1 MPPPSSGL
9 RLFGF
14 LLFVFSVT
22 ACSWTFADS
31 RAFGTASLQG
41 KGETSVISETKLRE
55 TRGSELDLEVGGELA
70 GLPVGVVRYLTRED
84 LKAMPQVS
92 YRVTDDANFD
102 GAVQVS
108 GVELEVLAQKLGAGG
123 EKAVIVAVC
132 GDLYRAHY
140 TRAYVEAHRPVLVL
154 EINGKA
160 PEGWPKRKGS
170 TGLGLGPYLISHP
183 QFTPSFKI
191 LGNEEEAQIPWGVV
205 RLEFRSEETVF
216 AGIRPRGANADEPK
230 VQAGYQIARQNCLR
244 CHGPASF
251 GRLKGQLNWAGI
263 AFFVDA
269 SPKDFAAYVRN
280 PKTVVKTAEMPGNPG
295 YDDATVEALIAYFR
309 TFLPK
314 GKP

>member
-9 RLFGF
+9 RLSGF
-14 LLFVFSVT
+14 LLFILCAS
-22 ACSWTFADS
+22 ACCWRFADL
-31 RAFGTASLQG
+31 RAAGTAFLQG
-41 KGETSVISETKLRE
+41 KGEASANSETKLRE
-55 TRGSELDLEVGGELA
+55 TRSSELDLEVGGELA
-70 GLPVGVVRYLTRED
+70 GLPAGAVRYITRED

-123 EKAVIVAVC
+123 EKTVIVAVC
-132 GDLYRAHY
+132 GDLYHAHY
-140 TRAYVEAHRPVLVL
+140 TRAYVETHRPVLVL

-160 PEGWPKRKGS
+160 PAGWPKRKESAG
-170 TGLGLGPYLISHP
+170 TGMGPYVISHP
-183 QFTPSFKI
+183 QFTPNFKI

-216 AGIRPRGANADEPK
+216 AGITPRGASADDPK

-244 CHGPASF
+244 CHGPASY

-263 AFFVDA
+263 AFFVDT

-280 PKTVVKTAEMPGNPG
+280 PKTVVNTAEMPGNPG

>member
-1 MPPPSSGL
+1 MPPPTSAL

-14 LLFVFSVT
+14 LLFVFSAT
-22 ACSWTFADS
+22 ACCWAFADL
-31 RAFGTASLQG
+31 RASGTAFLQG
-41 KGETSVISETKLRE
+41 KEGAPLISERMLRE
-55 TRGSELDLEVGGELA
+55 TRSSELDLEVGGELA
-70 GLPVGVVRYLTRED
+70 GLPAGGVRYLTREN

-92 YRVTDDANFD
+92 YRVADDANFD
-102 GAVQVS
+102 GAVQIS
-108 GVELEVLAQKLGAGG
+108 GVELEVLAHSLGAGG

-140 TRAYVEAHRPVLVL
+140 PRAYVETHRPVLVL

-160 PEGWPKRKGS
+160 PEGWPKRKEGS
-170 TGLGLGPYLISHP
+170 GSGMGPYLISHP

-205 RLEFRSEETVF
+205 RLEFRNEETVF
-216 AGIRPRGANADEPK
+216 AGIAPRGANADDPA
-230 VQAGYQIARQNCLR
+230 VQAGYRIARQNCLR

-263 AFFVDA
+263 AFFVDV

-280 PKTVVKTAEMPGNPG
+280 PKTVAKTAEMPGNPG
-295 YDDATVEALIAYFR
+295 YNDATVEALIGYFR
-309 TFLPK
+309 TFLSK
-314 GKP
+314 GKS

>member
-1 MPPPSSGL
+1 MPPTSSGIPL
-9 RLFGF
+9 LSF
-14 LLFVFSVT
+14 LLFVAGAS
-22 ACSWTFADS
+22 ACCWGFADL
-31 RAFGTASLQG
+31 RAAGTAFLQG
-41 KGETSVISETKLRE
+41 KGEASVIYETRLRE
-55 TRGSELDLEVGGELA
+55 TRSSALDLEVGGELA
-70 GLPVGVVRYLTRED
+70 GLPVGAVRYLTRDE

-108 GVELEVLAQKLGAGG
+108 GVELEVLAHALGAGG

-140 TRAYVEAHRPVLVL
+140 TRAYVETHRPVLVL

-170 TGLGLGPYLISHP
+170 TGLGLGPYLISHR

-205 RLEFRSEETVF
+205 RLEFRNEETVF
-216 AGIRPRGANADEPK
+216 AGITPRGASASDPA

-244 CHGPASF
+244 CHGPASY

>member
-1 MPPPSSGL
+1 MPPPTLGL

-14 LLFVFSVT
+14 LLFVFSAS
-22 ACSWTFADS
+22 ACCWAFADL
-31 RAFGTASLQG
+31 RTAGIGHLQG
-41 KGETSVISETKLRE
+41 EREPSSLSETKLRE
-55 TRGSELDLEVGGELA
+55 ARSSALDLEVGGELV
-70 GLPVGVVRYLTRED
+70 GLPAGAVRYLTRED

-140 TRAYVEAHRPVLVL
+140 TRAYVETHRPVLVL
-154 EINGKA
+154 EINGKGPA
-160 PEGWPKRKGS
+160 GWPKRKGS
-170 TGLGLGPYLISHP
+170 TGLGMGPYLISHR

-205 RLEFRSEETVF
+205 RLEFRNEETVF
-216 AGIRPRGANADEPK
+216 AGITPRGANADDPK

-244 CHGPASF
+244 CHGPASY

-269 SPKDFAAYVRN
+269 SPKDFSAYVRN
-280 PKTVVKTAEMPGNPG
+280 PKTMVKTAEMPGNPG
-295 YDDATVEALIAYFR
+295 YDDATVEAVIAYFR

>member
-1 MPPPSSGL
+1 MPPPSSGI
-9 RLFGF
+9 RLLGF
-14 LLFVFSVT
+14 LLLIFSAS
-22 ACSWTFADS
+22 ACCWGFSDLRAAG
-31 RAFGTASLQG
+31 RAFLQG
-41 KGETSVISETKLRE
+41 NEEASANSETRLRE
-55 TRGSELDLEVGGELA
+55 TRSSGLDLEVGGELA
-70 GLPVGVVRYLTRED
+70 GLPAGAVRYLRWED

-102 GAVQVS
+102 GAVQIS
-108 GVELEVLAQKLGAGG
+108 GVELEVLAHTLGAGG

-140 TRAYVEAHRPVLVL
+140 TRAYLETHRPVLVL

-160 PEGWPKRKGS
+160 PAGWPKRKES
-170 TGLGLGPYLISHP
+170 AGLGMGPYLISHR

-205 RLEFRSEETVF
+205 RLEFRNEETVF
-216 AGIRPRGANADEPK
+216 AGITPRGASAGEPK

-244 CHGPASF
+244 CHGPASY

-280 PKTVVKTAEMPGNPG
+280 PKTVVKTAEMPGNRG

-309 TFLPK
+309 TFLAK

>member
-1 MPPPSSGL
+1 MPPPTSGL
-9 RLFGF
+9 RLLGL
-14 LLFVFSVT
+14 LLFIFSAT
-22 ACSWTFADS
+22 ACCWGFADL
-31 RAFGTASLQG
+31 RAAGTAFLQG
-41 KGETSVISETKLRE
+41 NGEASVIYQTKLRE

-70 GLPVGVVRYLTRED
+70 GLPAGTVRYLTRED

-102 GAVQVS
+102 GAVQIS
-108 GVELEVLAQKLGAGG
+108 GVELEVLAHALGASG
-123 EKAVIVAVC
+123 EKAVIVAIC

-140 TRAYVEAHRPVLVL
+140 TRAYVETHRPVLVV

-160 PEGWPKRKGS
+160 PAGWPKRKGS

-205 RLEFRSEETVF
+205 RLEFRNEDTVF
-216 AGIRPRGANADEPK
+216 AGIMPRGASADDPA

-244 CHGPASF
+244 CHGPASY

-280 PKTVVKTAEMPGNPG
+280 PKTVVKAAEMPGNPG

-309 TFLPK
+309 TFLAK

>member
-1 MPPPSSGL
+1 MPPPSSGI
-9 RLFGF
+9 RLSGF
-14 LLFVFSVT
+14 LLFILSAS
-22 ACSWTFADS
+22 ACCWGFADL
-31 RAFGTASLQG
+31 RTAGTGYLQG
-41 KGETSVISETKLRE
+41 KREASANSETKLRE
-55 TRGSELDLEVGGELA
+55 TRSSELDLEVGGELA
-70 GLPVGVVRYLTRED
+70 GLPAGAVRYLTRED

-140 TRAYVEAHRPVLVL
+140 PRAYVETHRPVLVL

-170 TGLGLGPYLISHP
+170 TGSGLGPYLISHP
-183 QFTPSFKI
+183 QFMPSFKI

-205 RLEFRSEETVF
+205 RLEFRNEETVF
-216 AGIRPRGANADEPK
+216 AGITPRGASADGSR

-244 CHGPASF
+244 CHGPASY

-269 SPKDFAAYVRN
+269 SPKDFSAYVRN